1 VINQTRVNLV
11 LATDVANTI
20 LTGTL
25 GDDFIWGANG
35 PENLTGLG
43 GNDTFLYNAANASD
57 DTITDFTKAGSGDEQ
72 DFLDFSDLLT
82 GYDAGTDDLSQF
94 LNVSQ
99 TGGSDT
105 LIKVDKDGTGGYTE
119 MTLTLK
125 DELAT
130 LEELQAN
137 GQLIL

>member
-1 VINQTRVNLV
+1 
-11 LATDVANTI
+11 ANGAED
-20 LTGTL
+20 LTG
-25 GDDFIWGANG
+25 F
-35 PENLTGLG
+35 G

-57 DTITDFTKAGSGDEQ
+57 DTITDFTKASTGDEQ

-99 TGGSDT
+99 VSTDT
-105 LIKVDKDGTGGYTE
+105 LIKVDKDGAGGYSD

-125 DELAT
+125 DELTT
-130 LEELQAN
+130 LSDLQAS

>member
-99 TGGSDT
+99 VSTDT
-105 LIKVDKDGTGGYTE
+105 LITVDKDGVGGYSD

-125 DELAT
+125 DEITT
-130 LEELQAN
+130 LSDLQAS